1 MEMTGSPGMEM
12 SPSVL
17 HGPKCRACGNFGYA
31 CTLQPGLR
39 EVGGP
44 SGAIAVIDSCIGR
57 RYFRGRLGDGRTGP
71 EAFPGRVTL
80 SHIVRRKPVKAVEE
94 NAHILGP

>member
-1 MEMTGSPGMEM
+1 M

-17 HGPKCRACGNFGYA
+17 HGLKCRACGNFGYA

-44 SGAIAVIDSCIGR
+44 SRAIAVIDSCIGR
-57 RYFRGRLGDGRTGP
+57 RYFRAGWMTVVLD
-71 EAFPGRVTL
+71 L
-80 SHIVRRKPVKAVEE
+80 RRFLEGWPC
-94 NAHILGP
+94 HILCAVSQSRQ